1 MARIL
6 TKEDIEILKKL
17 APECEDTICT
27 GSGSNY
33 RSILPPVSNHYSVD
47 EDDFENRLNRL
58 DPQELNY
65 LSEVILDGS
74 ESLFCVQ
81 PEYVDI
87 LIRLLAERVSEDI
100 ADQVRMIYETQ
111 ELCEY

>member
-6 TKEDIEILKKL
+6 TEKDIEILKKL
-17 APECEDTICT
+17 APECEDTICA

-33 RSILPPVSNHYSVD
+33 RSILPPVSNHYALD
-47 EDDFENRLNRL
+47 ENDFEDRLSRL
-58 DPQELNY
+58 DPKELTY
-65 LSEVILDGS
+65 ISEVILDGS

-87 LIRLLAERVSEDI
+87 LIRLLAERVSKDI
-100 ADQVRMIYETQ
+100 ADQVKMIYETV